1 MEPPQGEKED
11 VMKFRVTFKDP
22 DVVGDAIERCVSA
35 DVATLGLSKVEAEA
49 VAELRAEKVRDFVST
64 WVSYGEYI
72 TVEFDTDARTIVVV
86 PK

>member
-1 MEPPQGEKED
+1 
-11 VMKFRVTFKDP
+11 MKFRVTFKDP